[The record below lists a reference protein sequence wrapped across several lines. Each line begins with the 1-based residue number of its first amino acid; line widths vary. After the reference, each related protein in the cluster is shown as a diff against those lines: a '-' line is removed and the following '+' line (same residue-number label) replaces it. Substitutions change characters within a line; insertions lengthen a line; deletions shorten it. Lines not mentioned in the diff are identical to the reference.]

1 MPPLLH
7 GNVLEDSRRALLENT
22 LRERKI
28 PFETRSLFTGFGGF
42 GSSIHVLLPAS
53 PAAGEKKSGSF
64 ILALPLSFTGDD
76 GRELPYA
83 FEAALGFIDRA
94 RGEGLPIDAMVAFL
108 GDEWSELPVDRNA
121 PYLGHQAP
129 HLGLMDLLSRLE
141 LPEDAAMI
149 YLDLYG
155 ARGELV
161 IHHGARRTLAPLNI
175 LMPLVRFCGEEDIAY
190 TLAVNANELY
200 KLGLAD
206 GPSALEFALGR
217 ELPALCLTGGAS
229 PAGDLQ
235 NLDALLFDYA
245 RSVEPGTENPD
256 YHYLVFQALGR
267 FFFVSEY
274 ATALLF
280 LAAAALFFFAALI
293 YSVALRYRL
302 TVQWEI
308 FLKRSWILLLYW
320 LMLVLALKGAALL
333 FRVVSR
339 GTDPALLGESA
350 LLFYVAAV
358 LQLVAGVSLFMVFSF
373 LGNCIHVPQRENFYG
388 SSAVILVIVE
398 ILLAAYID
406 ITFIPMF
413 IWAFVFTFLAAC
425 IRKPALIR
433 LCVLL
438 AFFQGSAALSTLVR
452 TGNRR
457 LGFLI
462 FSGNTAFILYVALVS
477 LPFLITLKRG
487 ALLAARRAGKQKT
500 PGELRKELTSPKALI
515 KRLAPRLIL
524 FASAAALGI
533 GVYFFARNPID
544 PAGGMTV
551 VNESDSGGILAMSVL
566 DRTFLERRILNITLK
581 APPNPLRFNLF
592 VEGVQ
597 GGEIPLIYSA
607 PMPFRYI
614 EDPFSQDRSFVEF
627 ILGEGP
633 PNPFSTEIAL
643 PIDFAGFLRA
653 EALYVEGKDDYQIRI
668 IRRYPLGL
676 IDVNN
681 HRSGEASPSLQPA
694 LRSVCP
700 RLKACPHLP
709 PFGLPLPPLRGD
721 PRNAPLR
728 SPLLRSGGNTA
739 GGKGRDKQHS
749 ASAMGNRQ
757 QVLLH
762 PPARSPQIISAPP
775 GQP

>member
-1 MPPLLH
+1 M
-7 GNVLEDSRRALLENT
+7 LENT
-22 LRERKI
+22 LTERKI

-42 GSSIHVLLPAS
+42 GSSVHVLLPAS
-53 PAAGEKKSGSF
+53 PAAGEKKSGAF

-108 GDEWSELPVDRNA
+108 GDEWSGLPVDRNA
-121 PYLGHQAP
+121 PHLGLQAP
-129 HLGLMDLLSRLE
+129 HLGLTDLYSRLE

-155 ARGELV
+155 AKGELV

-175 LMPLVRFCGEEDIAY
+175 LMPMARLCGDEKIAY

-217 ELPALCLTGGAS
+217 DLPALYLTGGVS
-229 PAGDLQ
+229 PAGGIR
-235 NLDALLFDYA
+235 NLDILLFDYA
-245 RSVEPGTENPD
+245 RSVEIGTENPD
-256 YHYLVFQALGR
+256 HHYLVFQALGR

-280 LAAAALFFFAALI
+280 LAAAALFIFAALI
-293 YSVALRYRL
+293 YSVVLRYRL
-302 TVQWEI
+302 TVQWGA
-308 FLKRSWILLLYW
+308 FLKRAWILILYW
-320 LMLVLALKGAALL
+320 LMLVLALKGVATI
-333 FRVVSR
+333 FRGATR

-350 LLFYVAAV
+350 LLFYAAAI
-358 LQLVAGVSLFMVFSF
+358 LQLLAGISLFTVFSF
-373 LGNCIHVPQRENFYG
+373 LGNYIHVSRRENFYG

-406 ITFIPMF
+406 ITLIPIF

-425 IRKPALIR
+425 IRKPALIL

-438 AFFQGSAALSTLVR
+438 GFFQGGAALLTLIR
-452 TGNRR
+452 TGNRQ

-462 FSGNTAFILYVALVS
+462 FSGNTAFILYIALAS

-487 ALLAARRAGKQKT
+487 ALLAARRTGGLKSS
-500 PGELRKELTSPKALI
+500 GELRLFQNPAIFPQDFGKIDQMPAFSLESQVPKTEVSEQPQLRGSFKTSVLKEQPVKTAVLQAIGRKTARASAKLTEFCKRLLIKELTNPRALI
-515 KRLAPRLIL
+515 KRISPRLVV

-533 GVYFFARNPID
+533 GAYFFARNPTE

-551 VNESDSGGILAMSVL
+551 VNESESGGSLAMNVL
-566 DRTFLERRILNITLK
+566 DRTFLERRTLNITLK
-581 APPNPLRFNLF
+581 APSNPLRFNLF
-592 VEGVQ
+592 VEGIQ

-614 EDPFSQDRSFVEF
+614 EDPLSRDRSFVEF

-643 PIDFAGFLRA
+643 PIGFAGFLRA

-668 IRRYPLGL
+668 IRRYPIGPV
-676 IDVNN
+676 DVDND
-681 HRSGEASPSLQPA
+681 R
-694 LRSVCP
+694 
-700 RLKACPHLP
+700 
-709 PFGLPLPPLRGD
+709 
-721 PRNAPLR
+721 
-728 SPLLRSGGNTA
+728 
-739 GGKGRDKQHS
+739 
-749 ASAMGNRQ
+749 
-757 QVLLH
+757 
-762 PPARSPQIISAPP
+762 
-775 GQP
+775 